1 MAKKKADALRDK
13 LLDATLAHVPFD
25 GWTETAILAGAKDVE
40 IDAAA
45 AHRAFPGGPLA
56 VLEYF
61 NARADREME
70 AALAKHKPAPP
81 RLRDRIALAIRLR
94 LEANAPHREA
104 VRRGLSFLALPQN
117 APVGAKCL
125 YRTVDA
131 IWHAAG
137 DMSTD
142 FNFYTKRALLAGVY
156 SATVLYWIN
165 DASEGFARTWTFLD
179 RRLDEVIRVFGGI
192 GRVARGIDRLPDP
205 FKLFRPPAARRP
217 RYR

>member
-1 MAKKKADALRDK
+1 MTSKLDAVRDK

-25 GWTETAILAGAKDVE
+25 GWTETALATAAKE
-40 IDAAA
+40 IGIDEAT

-56 VLEYF
+56 AIEYF
-61 NARADREME
+61 NERADKAMI
-70 AALAKHKPAPP
+70 AALADHAAAPP
-81 RLRDRIALAIRLR
+81 RLRDRVALAIRIR
-94 LEANAPHREA
+94 LEANAAHREA
-104 VRRGLSFLALPQN
+104 IRRGLAYLSLPQN

-142 FNFYTKRALLAGVY
+142 FSFYTKRALLAGVY
-156 SATVLYWIN
+156 SATVLYWLN
-165 DASEGFARTWTFLD
+165 DASEGVARTWAFLD
-179 RRLDEVIRVFGGI
+179 RRIDDVLRVFGGL
-192 GRVARGIDRLPDP
+192 GRITRGLEHLPDP
-205 FKLFRPPAARRP
+205 FKLFRPSAGRRP

>member
-1 MAKKKADALRDK
+1 MPKKLDAVRDK

-25 GWTETAILAGAKDVE
+25 GWSETALATGAKAIGV
-40 IDAAA
+40 DAAT
-45 AHRAFPGGPLA
+45 AHRAFPGGALA
-56 VLEYF
+56 MIEYF
-61 NARADREME
+61 NERADREMA
-70 AALAKHKPAPP
+70 AALARQEPAPP

-94 LEANAPHREA
+94 LEANAGHREA
-104 VRRGLSFLALPQN
+104 IRRGLTFLALPQN

-142 FNFYTKRALLAGVY
+142 FSFYTKRALLAGVY
-156 SATVLYWIN
+156 SATVLYWLN
-165 DASEGFARTWTFLD
+165 DASEGFTRSWAFLD
-179 RRLDEVIRVFGGI
+179 RRLDEVLRVFGGI
-192 GRVARGIDRLPDP
+192 GRVARGLDNLPDP
-205 FKLFRPPAARRP
+205 FKLFRPTTGRRP